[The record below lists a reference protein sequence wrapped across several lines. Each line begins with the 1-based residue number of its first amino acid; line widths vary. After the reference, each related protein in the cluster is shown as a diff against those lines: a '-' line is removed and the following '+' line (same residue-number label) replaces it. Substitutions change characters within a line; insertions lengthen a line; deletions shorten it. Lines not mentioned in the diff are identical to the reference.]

1 MLGDPV
7 NAEADP
13 AEPDTLPV
21 TSPTTEPV
29 NDVACIPPVI
39 TILPVPFIILPL
51 ISLHRILRT

>member
-21 TSPTTEPV
+21 TLPTTGPEKV
-29 NDVACIPPVI
+29 VAVI
-39 TILPVPFIILPL
+39 TPETFTLSNSV
-51 ISLHRILRT
+51 